1 MKQNL
6 ILIAFGVGLY
16 AALTNLDR
24 VLTVCSSILG
34 VFMPLLVGGVLAF
47 VLNVPMSVIE
57 RRLASLFLRRNH
69 TPPKHLLRLLSIV
82 LTLMSIVLMIALV
95 VTMVIPSLV
104 QSGQSIYTLGQKKI
118 PEWIALLNTYHIDM
132 AWLTD
137 VTAEL
142 DLKNLFSD
150 LSGNALGLL
159 QSAVGVATTT
169 FSVIGTAAISIVI
182 ALYLLMDK
190 DILAVQSKKLLYAY
204 VKKPAADKLISI
216 AGLVSQKYS
225 SFLSGQC
232 IEAFILGG
240 LIFLTF
246 SIFRL
251 PYASLVAVLT
261 GVTSFIPYVGA
272 FLSCFIGAVLIL
284 MVNPVQALLSIAVY
298 QAAQFIEN
306 QFIYP
311 KVVGT
316 SVGLSAFWTLVAV
329 LIGGNL
335 FGVLGMIFFIPLTS
349 VLYTLVRDNINQRL
363 QSKKQEHQ

>member
-16 AALTNLDR
+16 AALTNFNQ
-24 VLTVCSSILG
+24 VLTVCSEVLG
-34 VFMPLLVGGVLAF
+34 VLMPLLAGGILAF
-47 VLNVPMSVIE
+47 VLNVPMSAIE
-57 RRLASLFLRRNH
+57 RRLTHLLLRRKR
-69 TPPKHLLRLLSIV
+69 TPPKRLLRLLSIV
-82 LTLMSIVLMIALV
+82 LTLLAIVLIIALV

-104 QSGQSIYTLGQKKI
+104 QSGQSIYALGQKKI
-118 PEWIALLNTYHIDM
+118 PEWSSLLSSYHIDM
-132 AWLTD
+132 EWLTD
-137 VTAEL
+137 LNSEL

-150 LSGNALGLL
+150 LPGNAMGLL

-182 ALYLLMDK
+182 ALYLLADK
-190 DILAVQSKKLLYAY
+190 DILSIQSKKLLYAY

-216 AGLVSQKYS
+216 AGLISQKYS

-284 MVNPVQALLSIAVY
+284 MVDPVQALLSIVVY
-298 QAAQFIEN
+298 QVAQFIEN

-363 QSKKQEHQ
+363 QSKKMQD